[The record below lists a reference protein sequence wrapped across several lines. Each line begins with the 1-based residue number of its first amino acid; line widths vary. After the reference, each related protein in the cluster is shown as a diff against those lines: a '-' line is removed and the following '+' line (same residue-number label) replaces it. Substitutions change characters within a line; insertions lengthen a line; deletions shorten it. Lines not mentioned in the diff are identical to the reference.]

1 MTDRPDYDD
10 PVPSDRPLDD
20 PEGLPLDDDDE
31 DDDPVEP
38 GLDDSRYAPERFNG
52 P

>member
-10 PVPSDRPLDD
+10 PVPADRPLDD
-20 PEGLPLDDDDE
+20 PEGLPFDDD

-38 GLDDSRYAPERFNG
+38 GLDQSRYAPERFNG

>member
-10 PVPSDRPLDD
+10 PVPSRPLDD
-20 PEGLPLDDDDE
+20 PEGLPLDDD
-31 DDDPVEP
+31 PVEP
-38 GLDDSRYAPERFNG
+38 GLDQSRYAPERFSG